1 MTPEERNLVQSS
13 FAAVAPIAEQAAEL
27 FYGRLFE
34 IAPEVKPL
42 FKGDMKAQGR
52 KLMQMLAAAVGGLD
66 DLDALVPV
74 VQDLAKR
81 HIGYGVTAEHYK
93 PVGEALIWTLEQG
106 LGDKF
111 TPEVRDAW
119 LKTYGVLSSVMTDV
133 AYPQPAA

>member
-1 MTPEERNLVQSS
+1 MTPEERKLVQSS

-52 KLMQMLAAAVGGLD
+52 KLMQMLSAAVSGLD
-66 DLDALVPV
+66 DLGALVPV

-81 HIGYGVTAEHYK
+81 HTGYGVTAAHYK

-111 TPEVRDAW
+111 TPPVRNAW
-119 LKTYGVLSSVMTDV
+119 VKTYGILSNTMID
-133 AYPQPAA
+133 AAA

>member
-1 MTPEERNLVQSS
+1 MTPEERKLVQSS
-13 FAAVAPIAEQAAEL
+13 FAAVAPISEQAAEL

-52 KLMQMLAAAVGGLD
+52 KLMQMLSAAVSGLD
-66 DLDALVPV
+66 DLGALVPV

-81 HIGYGVTAEHYK
+81 HTGYGVTAAHYK
-93 PVGEALIWTLEQG
+93 PVGEAVIWTLEQG

-111 TPEVRDAW
+111 TPPVRNAW
-119 LKTYGVLSSVMTDV
+119 VKTYGILSNTMID
-133 AYPQPAA
+133 AAA

>member
-1 MTPEERNLVQSS
+1 MTPEERKLVQSS
-13 FAAVAPIAEQAAEL
+13 FAAVAPISEQAAEL

-52 KLMQMLAAAVGGLD
+52 KLMQMLSAAVSGLD
-66 DLDALVPV
+66 DLGALVPV

-81 HIGYGVTAEHYK
+81 HTGYGVTAAHYK

-111 TPEVRDAW
+111 TPPVRNAW
-119 LKTYGVLSSVMTDV
+119 VKTYGILSNTMID
-133 AYPQPAA
+133 AAA